1 MKKLVTAMVMAST
14 LFAAPACAEQPAEVV
29 SHHEVSAPATLPT
42 TLPSGEIAQGKRFTV
57 LVAGNPK
64 GPDVVL
70 IPGLSTPR
78 EVWGAT
84 ANRLK
89 DKYRLHIVQIRGFGD
104 AAGVNGEG
112 PVLDPF
118 VKELA
123 DYIDDTIINRHR
135 AAPALIGHSM
145 GGLTALLLAE
155 QIPGKVGKVM
165 VVDAV
170 PFIAT
175 LGSPDA
181 TVDTVRAQAD
191 TMRKMMLAAP
201 KVPPQSNDRAAQT
214 AAAMVKNEA
223 EQKRAVD
230 WIRAADMRVTAQ
242 LFYDI
247 MTTDARAD
255 LGKITAPV
263 TLLYAQDDSVMPAA
277 AAEAGFV
284 PQYKGVARFTPVMV
298 PDTRHFIMLDQPER
312 FAAEVEK
319 FLKR

>member
-1 MKKLVTAMVMAST
+1 MKKSLAAMLMATT
-14 LFAAPACAEQPAEVV
+14 LLASPACAQPPAGEAP
-29 SHHEVSAPATLPT
+29 HNKVSATATLPA
-42 TLPSGEIAQGKRFTV
+42 GKIAEGKRFTV
-57 LVAGNPK
+57 LVAGNPA

-78 EVWGAT
+78 DVWGAT
-84 ANRLK
+84 ADTLK

-104 AAGVNGEG
+104 AAGDNGEG

-123 DYIDDTIINRHR
+123 DYIDDEIINRRR
-135 AAPALIGHSM
+135 AAPTLIGHSM
-145 GGLTALLLAE
+145 GGLAALLIAE

-170 PFIAT
+170 PFIGT

-181 TVDTVRAQAD
+181 TVETVRPQAD
-191 TMRKMMLAAP
+191 AMRKMMLAAP
-201 KVPPQSNDRAAQT
+201 KAPPRPDDRAAQT
-214 AAAMVKNEA
+214 AASMVKNEA
-223 EQKRAVD
+223 GQSRAAD

-255 LGKITAPV
+255 LGKISAPV

-277 AAEAGFV
+277 TAEAGFV
-284 PQYKGVARFTPVMV
+284 PQYKGVARFTPVMM
-298 PDTRHFIMLDQPER
+298 PGSRHFIMLDQPER
-312 FAAEVEK
+312 FQAEVTK
-319 FLKR
+319 FLKG

>member
-1 MKKLVTAMVMAST
+1 MKKSLAAMLMATT
-14 LFAAPACAEQPAEVV
+14 LLAAPACAKQPAGDAP
-29 SHHEVSAPATLPT
+29 HNEVSAPATLPA
-42 TLPSGEIAQGKRFTV
+42 GEVAEGKRFTV
-57 LVAGNPK
+57 LVTGNTK

-78 EVWGAT
+78 DVWGAT
-84 ANRLK
+84 ADKLK

-112 PVLDPF
+112 PVLDAF

-123 DYIDDTIINRHR
+123 DYIDDDIINQRH

-145 GGLTALLLAE
+145 GGLTALLIAE

-165 VVDAV
+165 AVDAV
-170 PFIAT
+170 PFIGT

-181 TVDTVRAQAD
+181 TVETVRAQAD
-191 TMRKMMLAAP
+191 AMRKMMLAAP
-201 KVPPQSNDRAAQT
+201 KAPPQPNDRAAQT
-214 AAAMVKNEA
+214 AASMVKNEA
-223 EQKRAVD
+223 EQRRAAD

-255 LGKITAPV
+255 LGKISAPV
-263 TLLYAQDDSVMPAA
+263 TLLYAQDDRVMPAA
-277 AAEAGFV
+277 TAEAAFV

-298 PDTRHFIMLDQPER
+298 PDSRHFIMLDQPER
-312 FAAEVEK
+312 FQAEVEK
-319 FLKR
+319 FLKE

>member
-1 MKKLVTAMVMAST
+1 MKKSLAAMLMATT
-14 LFAAPACAEQPAEVV
+14 LLAAPACAKQPAGDAP
-29 SHHEVSAPATLPT
+29 HNEVSAPATLPA
-42 TLPSGEIAQGKRFTV
+42 GEVAEGKRFTV
-57 LVAGNPK
+57 LVTGNTK

-78 EVWGAT
+78 DVWGAT
-84 ANRLK
+84 ADKLK

-112 PVLDPF
+112 PVLDAF

-123 DYIDDTIINRHR
+123 DYIDDDIINQRH

-145 GGLTALLLAE
+145 GGLTALLIAE

-170 PFIAT
+170 PFIGT

-181 TVDTVRAQAD
+181 TVETVRAQAD
-191 TMRKMMLAAP
+191 AMRKMMLAAP
-201 KVPPQSNDRAAQT
+201 KAPPQPNDRAAQT
-214 AAAMVKNEA
+214 AASMVKNEA
-223 EQKRAVD
+223 EQRRAAD

-255 LGKITAPV
+255 LGKISAPV

-277 AAEAGFV
+277 AAEAAFV

-298 PDTRHFIMLDQPER
+298 PDSRHFIMLDQPER
-312 FAAEVEK
+312 FHAEVAK
-319 FLKR
+319 FLKG

>member
-1 MKKLVTAMVMAST
+1 MKKSLAAMLMATT
-14 LFAAPACAEQPAEVV
+14 LLAAPACAKPPEGDAPHNKA
-29 SHHEVSAPATLPT
+29 SAPATLPA
-42 TLPSGEIAQGKRFTV
+42 GDIAEGKRFTV
-57 LVAGNPK
+57 LVTGNSK

-78 EVWGAT
+78 DVWGAT
-84 ANRLK
+84 ADTLK

-104 AAGVNGEG
+104 AAGVNVEG

-123 DYIDDTIINRHR
+123 DYIDDDIINHRR

-145 GGLTALLLAE
+145 GGLTALLVAE

-170 PFIAT
+170 PFIGT

-181 TVDTVRAQAD
+181 TVETVRAQAD
-191 TMRKMMLAAP
+191 AMRKMMLAAP
-201 KVPPQSNDRAAQT
+201 KAPPQPNDRAAQT
-214 AAAMVKNEA
+214 AASMVKNEA
-223 EQKRAVD
+223 EQRRAAD

-255 LGKITAPV
+255 LGKISAPV
-263 TLLYAQDDSVMPAA
+263 TLLYAQDDRVMPAA
-277 AAEAGFV
+277 TAEAAFV

-298 PDTRHFIMLDQPER
+298 PDSRHFIMLDQPER
-312 FAAEVEK
+312 FQAEVEK
-319 FLKR
+319 FLKE